1 MDGFC
6 LWGDRKVD
14 CENHELSITY
24 EELLRFSVGYVSM
37 WKCQQN
43 KCSSAVRSIVSSVYG
58 SSRSI
63 FRLNYNVLF
72 LCHISIKM
80 GVF

>member
-37 WKCQQN
+37 WKCQQ
-43 KCSSAVRSIVSSVYG
+43 KSPLQLSEVQLALSMALLDPFSG
-58 SSRSI
+58 
-63 FRLNYNVLF
+63 
-72 LCHISIKM
+72 
-80 GVF
+80 